1 MHIIFKLLKKKIKKT
16 NPKRKLWKKEEEEKK
31 KNKTLYLKKNK
42 VKNYSGLCV
51 RNRKEE
57 ESGVKY
63 FKYWKKKIS
72 PQPKILYAVKLFF
85 RSEGKLDTFSDRQKP
100 REFTSPEDLSFKKN
114 QEG

>member
-1 MHIIFKLLKKKIKKT
+1 MSTAMHIIFKLLKKKNKKDK
-16 NPKRKLWKKEEEEKK
+16 PQKKI
-31 KNKTLYLKKNK
+31 
-42 VKNYSGLCV
+42 VK
-51 RNRKEE
+51 E